1 MDLLFHGIDE
11 SVIRYI
17 SRSALGM
24 REDEFFVVIFDFAGD
39 DVSVADDEDFGW
51 EITIEKCDIADITD
65 HIMKLYLIELLR
77 SSGELLLGDD
87 LSDDGLNIVTLGVE
101 ISEESEI
108 RSILI
113 CPREVLQKI
122 SH

>member
-11 SVIRYI
+11 SIIRCI
-17 SRSALGM
+17 SRSALRM

-87 LSDDGLNIVTLGVE
+87 LSDD
-101 ISEESEI
+101 
-108 RSILI
+108 
-113 CPREVLQKI
+113 
-122 SH
+122 